1 MNATFLGIVVV
12 GTAIV
17 YAIVGVLVV
26 RKLQRGKVIE
36 GHNDVL
42 SPVFA
47 TAGVIYAVLLG
58 FLVVAVWQ
66 SYDDAKGTIQDEAT
80 TLTTLYRLT
89 AGMRH
94 PEERAAMRKNIR
106 EYTEEVINDEWKTQ
120 AETGSASPKTRH
132 AVGAIY
138 QQFSHMPLSES
149 GSQINGEFLRTMSQV
164 TIDRNRR
171 IVQSSEHLSWV
182 MWFGL
187 FVGGIVVVGMT
198 FILYMERAWPHVVIT
213 SVLAALI
220 GTLLFVTMVL
230 DHPFVGPLALESAPF
245 EYSINLYDSVDAGS

>member
-1 MNATFLGIVVV
+1 MNATLLGIIVI
-12 GTAIV
+12 GSAIL
-17 YAIVGVLVV
+17 YAIVGVIVV

-66 SYDDAKGTIQDEAT
+66 SYDDAKGNIQDEAT

-94 PEERAAMRKNIR
+94 PEERVAMRKAIR

-120 AETGSASPKTRH
+120 AQTGTASPQTRH
-132 AVGAIY
+132 SIGSMY
-138 QQFSHMPLSES
+138 QQFSHMPLTES
-149 GSQINGEFLRTMSQV
+149 GSQINGEFLRTLSQI

-171 IVQSSEHLSWV
+171 IVQSTEHLSWV

-198 FILYMERAWPHVVIT
+198 FILYMERAWPHIVIT

-230 DHPFVGPLALESAPF
+230 DHPFVGPLALESGPF
-245 EYSINLYDSVDAGS
+245 EYSINLFDSVDAGS

>member
-1 MNATFLGIVVV
+1 MNAPLLGIIVV
-12 GTAIV
+12 GSAV
-17 YAIVGVLVV
+17 LYAIAGVLIV
-26 RKLQRGKVIE
+26 RRLQRGKIVE

-66 SYDDAKGTIQDEAT
+66 SYDEAKGNIQDEAT

-94 PEERAAMRKNIR
+94 PEERVAMRKDIR
-106 EYTEEVINDEWKTQ
+106 EYTEQVIDDEWKTQ
-120 AETGSASPKTRH
+120 AETGSASPKTRQ
-132 AVGAIY
+132 AVGSIY
-138 QQFSHMPLSES
+138 QQYSHMPLSES
-149 GSQINGEFLRTMSQV
+149 GSQINGEFLRTLSQI

-187 FVGGIVVVGMT
+187 FVGGVVVVGMT
-198 FILYMERAWPHVVIT
+198 FLLYMERAWPHVVIS

-230 DHPFVGPLALESAPF
+230 DRPFVGPLALESAPF

>member
-1 MNATFLGIVVV
+1 MNATVLGIVVV
-12 GTAIV
+12 GSAVV
-17 YAIVGVLVV
+17 YAIAGVLIV
-26 RKLQRGKVIE
+26 RKLQKGKVLE

-80 TLTTLYRLT
+80 SLTTLYRLT

-94 PEERAAMRKNIR
+94 PEERAAMRSAIR
-106 EYTEEVINDEWKTQ
+106 VYTEAVINDEWKTQ
-120 AETGSASPKTRH
+120 AVTGTASPQTRK
-132 AVGAIY
+132 AMGSIY
-138 QQFSHMPLSES
+138 HQFSVMPLNES
-149 GSQINGEFLRTMSQV
+149 GSQVNGEFLRTASQI

-171 IVQSSEHLSWV
+171 IVEATEHLSWV
-182 MWFGL
+182 MWLGL
-187 FVGGIVVVGMT
+187 FVGGFVVVGMT
-198 FILYMERAWPHVVIT
+198 CILYMEAAWPHVVIT
-213 SVLAALI
+213 GVLAALI

-230 DHPFVGPLALESAPF
+230 DHPFVGPLALDSSPL
-245 EYSINLYDSVDAGS
+245 EYAVTLYDSVDAGS